1 MKQEDKNSTFSVGKR
16 IRIIRKRKGMSQ
28 EDLAEKMFTS
38 KQMISAYETD
48 KIDIK
53 VSVLKEFGKALE
65 ISPTVLL
72 DEDFDKSTQQ
82 VVLETL
88 EHANII
94 NLYSTLPV
102 PFKELAYEQLKA
114 LSLCWMDLK
123 FKCKEKSSQEK
134 K

>member
-1 MKQEDKNSTFSVGKR
+1 MRQEDTNSTFSVGKR

-65 ISPTVLL
+65 IYMAGRL
-72 DEDFDKSTQQ
+72 
-82 VVLETL
+82 
-88 EHANII
+88 
-94 NLYSTLPV
+94 
-102 PFKELAYEQLKA
+102 
-114 LSLCWMDLK
+114 
-123 FKCKEKSSQEK
+123 
-134 K
+134 